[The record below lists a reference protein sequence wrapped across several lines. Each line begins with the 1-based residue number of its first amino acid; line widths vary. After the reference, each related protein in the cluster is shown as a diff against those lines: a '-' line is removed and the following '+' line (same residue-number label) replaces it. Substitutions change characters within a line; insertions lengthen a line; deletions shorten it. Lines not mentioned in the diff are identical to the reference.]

1 VAEAL
6 GPQEV
11 AAPAA
16 ATGTTTRTSA
26 EDVLVVEGLE
36 CRFGAT
42 HALRGVDLRV
52 RRGEVVAL
60 LGENGAG
67 KSTLIKILA
76 GVYLPTAGTIR
87 LGADVFPNGL
97 TTADAR
103 AHGLAFVH
111 QELGLLQPLSV
122 AENIA
127 LVAGF
132 RRSHGL
138 ISWRRQRA
146 LAHDLLREWEIDVD
160 PAAPVA
166 QLEAA
171 QKSLVAVAR
180 ALATDARL
188 IVFDEPTAALPRHD
202 VELLYAAVDRL
213 RARGVAVL
221 YVTHRLPEVKR
232 LAERAAVLRDGN
244 LVGTVEIARTSEA
257 ELVEL
262 IVGDTLQAHA
272 AASPAGQDDALL
284 ALQDVSGRSVEH
296 VTLTLRRGEIVALVG
311 LLGAGHR
318 AVGRI
323 VAGVELASAGE
334 MRLEG
339 ERYDPR
345 SPRDAQRRGV
355 VYVPANRLLEASFA
369 SLDTATNLAL
379 RDRPAGVFASTRQER
394 SAAARVFADWRV
406 VPPAPDVTF
415 ARLSGGNQQK
425 VVLAKW
431 MTPPPRVLVAEEPT
445 AGIDVATKSAIYGRL
460 ASAAERGTSVLL
472 LSSDTDEVVAIAH
485 RAVVFADGR
494 QKIELSHDALTPVR
508 LATECYG
515 G

>member
-6 GPQEV
+6 GREEV
-11 AAPAA
+11 AASAA
-16 ATGTTTRTSA
+16 ATDSTTRTSD

-52 RRGEVVAL
+52 GRGEVVAL

-76 GVYLPTAGTIR
+76 GVYQPTAGTIR
-87 LGADVFPNGL
+87 LGSDVFPDGL
-97 TTADAR
+97 TAADAR

-146 LAHDLLREWEIDVD
+146 LAHDLLREWDIDVD

-171 QKSLVAVAR
+171 QRSLVAVAR

-202 VELLYAAVDRL
+202 VELLFAAVDRL

-244 LVGTVEIARTSEA
+244 LVGTVEIARTTEA

-262 IVGDTLQAHA
+262 IVGDTVQAHPRSPA
-272 AASPAGQDDALL
+272 AAPGGDLL
-284 ALQDVSGRSVEH
+284 ELSDVSGERVEH
-296 VTLTLRRGEIVALVG
+296 VTLRLGQGEIVALVG
-311 LLGAGHR
+311 LVGAGHR
-318 AVGRI
+318 SVGRI
-323 VAGVELASAGE
+323 VAGVERLRTGE
-334 MRLEG
+334 MRLAG
-339 ERYDPR
+339 ERYAPTR
-345 SPRDAQRRGV
+345 PRDAQRRGV
-355 VYVPANRLLEASFA
+355 VYVPAHRLVEASFP
-369 SLDTATNLAL
+369 SLDTASNVAL
-379 RDRPAGVFASTRQER
+379 RDRPAGLFASSRQER
-394 SAAARVFADWRV
+394 SLAARVCADWRV

-425 VVLAKW
+425 VVLGKW

-445 AGIDVATKSAIYGRL
+445 AGIDVATRSAIYERL
-460 ASAAERGTSVLL
+460 AAEAERGLAVLL
-472 LSSDTDEVVAIAH
+472 LSSDTDEVVEIAS

-494 QKIELSHDALTPVR
+494 QKTELAHGELTPVR
-508 LATECYG
+508 LATESYG